1 MQVLARKK
9 KLGDKVAWQSIVIF
23 YDGST
28 TIFDEGRLRG
38 LVDFPISHIL
48 SIEKTESQLGA
59 KSEGKQKKKK
69 KQKTS
74 FWFIILRWLKI
85 CTTPPHLT
93 TPSVKKQVQGYGN
106 KNYQTQLVF
115 CSGFFVASP
124 SITLRIIVWSLDP
137 PKETGEIPALEIPDD
152 EKADTPP
159 KC

>member
-59 KSEGKQKKKK
+59 KSEGKQKKK
-69 KQKTS
+69 
-74 FWFIILRWLKI
+74 
-85 CTTPPHLT
+85 
-93 TPSVKKQVQGYGN
+93 
-106 KNYQTQLVF
+106 
-115 CSGFFVASP
+115 
-124 SITLRIIVWSLDP
+124 
-137 PKETGEIPALEIPDD
+137 
-152 EKADTPP
+152 
-159 KC
+159 